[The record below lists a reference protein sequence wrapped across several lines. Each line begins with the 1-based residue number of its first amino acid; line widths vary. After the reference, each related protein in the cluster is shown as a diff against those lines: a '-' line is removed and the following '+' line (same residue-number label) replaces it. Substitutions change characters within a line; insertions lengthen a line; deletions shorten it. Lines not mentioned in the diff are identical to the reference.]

1 MDTSVANE
9 ASASGVSWAAVL
21 AGAFVAAALAFILLL
36 LGVGLG
42 LASVSP
48 WTGYGASAGAIGLA
62 TILWLFLTQGI
73 TAGVG
78 GYVAGR
84 LRTKWAALHT
94 DEVYFRDTAHG
105 LLAWAVGIVIGAA
118 ILGTA
123 ATSIVAGTAKVAA
136 TTVGAA
142 AVAAAPA
149 ASEAASALTT
159 ASAPDG
165 ATSASAATPQGV
177 FASSGMYLTD
187 ELLRGDRPV
196 DGSAASAGNA
206 SARAELGRIL
216 AESMRK
222 GALGDT
228 DRGYAA
234 RVIAAQTGM
243 SPQDAEKR
251 VDAVY
256 AQAKSMLADAELAAR
271 TAADNARKALAKTSL
286 WMFVALL
293 FGAFCASLA
302 ATVGGRQRDG
312 LAGVPGT
319 PSTHQREVAVGA
331 H

>member
-1 MDTSVANE
+1 M
-9 ASASGVSWAAVL
+9 
-21 AGAFVAAALAFILLL
+21 
-36 LGVGLG
+36 GLG

-48 WTGYGASAGAIGLA
+48 WTGSGASANTIGLA
-62 TILWLFLTQGI
+62 TIVWLFATQAI
-73 TAGVG
+73 SAGVG

-84 LRTKWAALHT
+84 LRTKWAAVHS

-105 LLAWAVGIVIGAA
+105 FLVWAVGIVIGAA
-118 ILGTA
+118 FLGSA
-123 ATSIVAGTAKVAA
+123 ASSIVGGTAKLAA
-136 TTVGAA
+136 TTAGAA
-142 AVAAAPA
+142 AVAAAPV
-149 ASEAASALTT
+149 ASDAASALTSPASTPST
-159 ASAPDG
+159 ADG
-165 ATSASAATPQGV
+165 TTSAAPTPQGV
-177 FASSGMYLTD
+177 FSSSGMYLTD

-196 DGSAASAGNA
+196 DANAPGSAS
-206 SARAELGRIL
+206 SRAELGRIL

-222 GALGDT
+222 GALSDT

-243 SPQDAEKR
+243 SQADAEKR

-271 TAADNARKALAKTSL
+271 TAADNARKALAKTSI

-302 ATVGGRQRDG
+302 ATIGGRQRDG
-312 LAGVPGT
+312 LAGVATT
-319 PSTHQREVAVGA
+319 PPLHQREVAVGS